1 MKIQTIK
8 SRKDFVLSNKF
19 GKKIFNKNF
28 ILQKFSPPDCTILD
42 LKFGFTATKKIG
54 NAVKRNRAKRRMRS
68 LISVLLKESV
78 FLFDDT
84 STYILIAKKSLIKA
98 PFCDLK
104 IEMRECL
111 NKLC

>member
-1 MKIQTIK
+1 MKIQTLK
-8 SRKDFVLSNKF
+8 KRKDFVLSNKF

-28 ILQKFSPPDCTILD
+28 ILQKFSPSDCKVLVS
-42 LKFGFTATKKIG
+42 KFGFTATKKIG

-68 LISVLLKESV
+68 LISVLLKESA

-98 PFCDLK
+98 SFYDLK
-104 IEMRECL
+104 VEMRECL
-111 NKLC
+111 NKL

>member
-1 MKIQTIK
+1 MKIQTLK
-8 SRKDFVLSNKF
+8 KRKDFVLSNKF

-28 ILQKFSPPDCTILD
+28 ILQKFSPQDYTILD
-42 LKFGFTATKKIG
+42 PKFGFTATKKIG

-68 LISVLLKESV
+68 LISVFLKESA

-98 PFCDLK
+98 SFYDLK
-104 IEMRECL
+104 VEMRECL
-111 NKLC
+111 NKL